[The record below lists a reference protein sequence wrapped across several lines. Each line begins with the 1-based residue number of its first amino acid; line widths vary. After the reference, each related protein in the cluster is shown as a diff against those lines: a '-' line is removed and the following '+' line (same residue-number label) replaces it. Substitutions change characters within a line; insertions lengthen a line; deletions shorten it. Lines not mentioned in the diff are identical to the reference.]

1 MAVLTLEGVVEAG
14 QIRLLN
20 GERLPERA
28 TVYVVVPDYAAD
40 YAAEKTGYSVRIP
53 PHPRIASPRLA
64 DPQAAARFAT
74 QMTEMTGEVPAK
86 ENDAAL

>member
-28 TVYVVVPDYAAD
+28 TVYVVVPDYAA
-40 YAAEKTGYSVRIP
+40 EKTEYSVRIP